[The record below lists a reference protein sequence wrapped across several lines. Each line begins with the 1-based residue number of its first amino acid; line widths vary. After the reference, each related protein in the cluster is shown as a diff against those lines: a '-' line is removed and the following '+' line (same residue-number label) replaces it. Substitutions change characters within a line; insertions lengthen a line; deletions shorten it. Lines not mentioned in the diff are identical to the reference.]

1 MGDGR
6 LPPGASHIHPLLGA
20 CIGFE
25 RRIHHWWLGVAVGLV
40 TVAVMYV
47 ADSFPDAVSEAEQET
62 PNPGGDAKK

>member
-1 MGDGR
+1 
-6 LPPGASHIHPLLGA
+6 LLGA